1 MPYVRSKVDPT
12 NPLGLP
18 PLKKKED
25 LLLMRKAPN
34 ESLPAPA
41 TAPPIVDD
49 VLTQSGQPLE
59 RATRTFMEARLGY
72 DFSRVRVHSD
82 ARANASARSIHA
94 HAYTVG
100 EDIVFDAGR
109 FAPQTREGRRLLA
122 HELTH
127 VVQQGG
133 CGVRCP
139 QRTGPVDGDTI
150 RPLRT
155 ADATTRAGHDFG
167 KVPVYSDTRADE
179 PAPDTNAF
187 AYSVLRDGVIEAGQ
201 FGKAAETLP
210 LETQPIKQ
218 PKTPTPDTEPTPL
231 DNPPVQGPAIAVTNG
246 WANPAG
252 KPDRTT
258 VGIGELNSFVVS
270 DVAGGSW
277 KSADG
282 KGKTTNS
289 VSFQWT
295 ASAAGTNA
303 ITYTAADKSTSS
315 VTMTTEV
322 PSKLTGKKD
331 SDLTFSAGTQGAG
344 MELTVTVSPTT
355 VSFQA
360 LELMEGTCNASAIS
374 GYFSSHAPGP
384 HDAAAGAGK
393 WRQVG
398 TDNDVSDTADSSGW
412 PSPWSKGSY
421 TWSIPASWRLK
432 GAQTSTAFSA
442 NNDQVVTITGADG
455 TTTVTKLGAATTPRK
470 P

>member
-1 MPYVRSKVDPT
+1 MNEHLLGHAEPT
-12 NPLGLP
+12 TT
-18 PLKKKED
+18 
-25 LLLMRKAPN
+25 
-34 ESLPAPA
+34 
-41 TAPPIVDD
+41 TAPPVRTNRLQRKCACGKIAGPEGECDECRKKR
-49 VLTQSGQPLE
+49 LQGKAQSSEVGHSTA
-59 RATRTFMEARLGY
+59 RGVME
-72 DFSRVRVHSD
+72 
-82 ARANASARSIHA
+82 
-94 HAYTVG
+94 
-100 EDIVFDAGR
+100 
-109 FAPQTREGRRLLA
+109 P
-122 HELTH
+122 
-127 VVQQGG
+127 
-133 CGVRCP
+133 
-139 QRTGPVDGDTI
+139 
-150 RPLRT
+150 
-155 ADATTRAGHDFG
+155 RAGHDFS
-167 KVPVYSDTRADE
+167 KVRVYSDAREAE
-179 PAPDTNAF
+179 SAPDTDARP
-187 AYSVLRDGVIEAGQ
+187 YSVARVGVFEAGQ
-201 FGKAAETLP
+201 FGTGP
-210 LETQPIKQ
+210 ETQPPETQPTPVEQ

-252 KPDRTT
+252 KNDRTT
-258 VGIGELNSFVVS
+258 VAIGELNSFVVS

-282 KGKTTNS
+282 KGKTMNS
-289 VSFQWT
+289 VTFQWT
-295 ASAAGTNA
+295 ASTAGKNA

-432 GAQTSTAFSA
+432 GAKTSTAFSA
-442 NNDQVVTITGADG
+442 NNDQVVTITGTDG
-455 TTTVTKLGAATTPRK
+455 TTTVTKLGAATDPRK

>member
-1 MPYVRSKVDPT
+1 MSANR
-12 NPLGLP
+12 
-18 PLKKKED
+18 
-25 LLLMRKAPN
+25 
-34 ESLPAPA
+34 
-41 TAPPIVDD
+41 D
-49 VLTQSGQPLE
+49 VLLANSPSSTVKM
-59 RATRTFMEARLGY
+59 RAT
-72 DFSRVRVHSD
+72 SPHVRVQRKCACGKIGGPAGECDECRKNRLQRNAQNSEVEPRNHS
-82 ARANASARSIHA
+82 S
-94 HAYTVG
+94 VPPG
-100 EDIVFDAGR
+100 PR
-109 FAPQTREGRRLLA
+109 F
-122 HELTH
+122 
-127 VVQQGG
+127 
-133 CGVRCP
+133 
-139 QRTGPVDGDTI
+139 
-150 RPLRT
+150 
-155 ADATTRAGHDFG
+155 GHDFS
-167 KVPVYSDTRADE
+167 KVRVYSDTRAAESARDM
-179 PAPDTNAF
+179 NAV
-187 AYSVLRDGVIEAGQ
+187 ANIAARDGVVGAGR
-201 FGKAAETLP
+201 FAHGAIPETSTP
-210 LETQPIKQ
+210 DTQPTPVQNPETPPPETQPTPVEQRKA
-218 PKTPTPDTEPTPL
+218 PTPDAEPTPL
-231 DNPPVQGPAIAVTNG
+231 DNPPAQGPAITVTNG

-252 KPDRTT
+252 KQDRTT

-282 KGKTTNS
+282 TGKTMNS
-289 VSFQWT
+289 VTFQWT
-295 ASAAGTNA
+295 ASAAGKNT

-315 VTMTTEV
+315 VTMITEV

-331 SDLTFSAGTQGAG
+331 SDLTFPTGTQGAG

-421 TWSIPASWRLK
+421 TWSIPVSWRLK
-432 GAQTSTAFSA
+432 GAKTSTAFSA
-442 NNDQVVTITGADG
+442 NNDQVVNITGTDG

>member
-1 MPYVRSKVDPT
+1 MQFHHSHKAAEISFVRRTGLLQRKCACGKIAGSEGECDECRKKQLQGKAQNSNVGYSTTRGFMEPGAGHDFSKV
-12 NPLGLP
+12 
-18 PLKKKED
+18 
-25 LLLMRKAPN
+25 
-34 ESLPAPA
+34 
-41 TAPPIVDD
+41 
-49 VLTQSGQPLE
+49 
-59 RATRTFMEARLGY
+59 
-72 DFSRVRVHSD
+72 RVYSD
-82 ARANASARSIHA
+82 ARAGESPRDMNALA
-94 HAYTVG
+94 HAG
-100 EDIVFDAGR
+100 A
-109 FAPQTREGRRLLA
+109 
-122 HELTH
+122 
-127 VVQQGG
+127 
-133 CGVRCP
+133 
-139 QRTGPVDGDTI
+139 
-150 RPLRT
+150 
-155 ADATTRAGHDFG
+155 
-167 KVPVYSDTRADE
+167 
-179 PAPDTNAF
+179 
-187 AYSVLRDGVIEAGQ
+187 RDGVIEAGQ
-201 FGKAAETLP
+201 FGTGPETPP
-210 LETQPIKQ
+210 LETQPTPAEQ
-218 PKTPTPDTEPTPL
+218 PKVPSPDTEPTPL

-252 KPDRTT
+252 KQDRTT

-282 KGKTTNS
+282 TGKTTNS

-295 ASAAGTNA
+295 ASAAGKNT

-322 PSKLTGKKD
+322 PSTLSGKKD
-331 SDLTFSAGTQGAG
+331 SDLTFAAGTQGAG

-360 LELMEGTCNASAIS
+360 LELMEGACNASAKS

-432 GAQTSTAFSA
+432 GAKTSTAFSA
-442 NNDQVVTITGADG
+442 NNDQVVTITGTDG
-455 TTTVTKLGAATTPRK
+455 TTTVTKLGAATDPRK

>member
-1 MPYVRSKVDPT
+1 MEP
-12 NPLGLP
+12 
-18 PLKKKED
+18 
-25 LLLMRKAPN
+25 
-34 ESLPAPA
+34 
-41 TAPPIVDD
+41 
-49 VLTQSGQPLE
+49 
-59 RATRTFMEARLGY
+59 RAGH
-72 DFSRVRVHSD
+72 DFSNVRVHSD
-82 ARANASARSIHA
+82 TRPAESARDMNA
-94 HAYTVG
+94 LAN
-100 EDIVFDAGR
+100 IVVRDGVVEAGR
-109 FAPQTREGRRLLA
+109 FARGEIPET
-122 HELTH
+122 
-127 VVQQGG
+127 
-133 CGVRCP
+133 
-139 QRTGPVDGDTI
+139 PV
-150 RPLRT
+150 
-155 ADATTRAGHDFG
+155 
-167 KVPVYSDTRADE
+167 
-179 PAPDTNAF
+179 PDT
-187 AYSVLRDGVIEAGQ
+187 
-201 FGKAAETLP
+201 
-210 LETQPIKQ
+210 QPTPVEIPQAPPPEKQ
-218 PKTPTPDTEPTPL
+218 PTPMEKPQAPTPDTEPIPL
-231 DNPPVQGPAIAVTNG
+231 DNPPAQGPAIAVTNG
-246 WANPAG
+246 WANPG
-252 KPDRTT
+252 GTQDRTT

-282 KGKTTNS
+282 KGKATNS

-295 ASAAGTNA
+295 ASAAGKNT

-331 SDLTFSAGTQGAG
+331 SDLTFPKDTQGAG

-398 TDNDVSDTADSSGW
+398 PDNDVSDTADSSGW

-432 GAQTSTAFSA
+432 GAKTSTAFSA
-442 NNDQVVTITGADG
+442 NNNQVVTITGTDG
-455 TTTVTKLGAATTPRK
+455 TTTVTKLGTATDPRK